1 MYKWIVD
8 AAKPRT
14 VTERGIRD
22 SVNPKMLRNLGFR
35 ETTKL
40 WKLMVVRMLR
50 IPAC

>member
-1 MYKWIVD
+1 MD
-8 AAKPRT
+8 TAKPRT

>member
-1 MYKWIVD
+1 MD

-22 SVNPKMLRNLGFR
+22 SVNPKMLRNLGFGK
-35 ETTKL
+35 TTKL

-50 IPAC
+50 ILAC